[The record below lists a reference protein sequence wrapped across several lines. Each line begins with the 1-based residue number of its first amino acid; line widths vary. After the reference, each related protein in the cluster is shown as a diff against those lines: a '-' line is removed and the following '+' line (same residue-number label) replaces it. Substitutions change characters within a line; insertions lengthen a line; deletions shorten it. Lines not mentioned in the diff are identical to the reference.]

1 MSTRRATSSLT
12 RLLWILAVLALATIL
27 ATLLDRRL
35 VAWLATTEPEARARL
50 VGRDWYQFLRAVGY
64 LPTWL
69 VIAGALALLD
79 RRARGIGRG
88 VLVML
93 APILA
98 GAIAELVKLVIA
110 RERPVRDGV
119 IQNDAAYVW
128 RGLLSGFSDS
138 SNLGMP
144 SSHAAVAFA
153 GAAMLGI
160 LFPPLRWL
168 MLALAAGCGLTRLLT
183 GAHFASD
190 VVVGAS
196 IGVLTAWALGALARP
211 GGSDSGAYTRR

>member
-1 MSTRRATSSLT
+1 V
-12 RLLWILAVLALATIL
+12 LWLIAILALATIV

-35 VAWLATTEPEARARL
+35 VAWLATTEPGARARL
-50 VGRDWYQFLRAVGY
+50 VSRDWYQFLRAVGY

-69 VIAGALALLD
+69 VLAGAIALLD
-79 RRARGIGRG
+79 RRARGVGRG
-88 VLVML
+88 VLVLL
-93 APILA
+93 APIAA
-98 GAIAELVKLVIA
+98 GALAELAKLVVA

-119 IQNDAAYVW
+119 IHNDAAYVW

-153 GAAMLGI
+153 GAAMLGL

-168 MLALAAGCGLTRLLT
+168 ALALAAGCGLTRLLT

-196 IGVLTAWALGALARP
+196 IGVLTAWALALPTRAGGADP
-211 GGSDSGAYTRR
+211 GAYTRRQA